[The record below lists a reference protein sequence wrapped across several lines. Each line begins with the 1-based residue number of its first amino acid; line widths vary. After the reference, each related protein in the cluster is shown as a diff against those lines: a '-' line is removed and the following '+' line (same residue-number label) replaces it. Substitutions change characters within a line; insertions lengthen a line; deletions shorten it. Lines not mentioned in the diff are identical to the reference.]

1 MDGKRI
7 VVLGGGLGGIV
18 CVNRLRELLG
28 KEHRIILVDEKDSHV
43 YYPSLL
49 WLIFGWRRA
58 EEIRRDFNLL
68 TKKGIEFLKGALE
81 EIQVNKKIVIVDGK
95 ELKFDYLVIST
106 GTELDKKPFPK
117 TPGIYNFYCLE
128 GAALAGEK
136 IKSFSSGRVV
146 ILIGSA
152 PFKCPAAP
160 YELGFL
166 LDSFFKNKKIRDR
179 VEIEIYTPEPLPMPT
194 AGERMGLA
202 IKSMLEKRNIGFN
215 PGHKFE
221 SVSED
226 EIDFGNNKNVG
237 FDLLLYVPIN
247 KGPQFL
253 RNTELVNEAGWIPV
267 DRETLKTKF
276 ENIYAIGDITTIKLP
291 GQYEPNK
298 PLNLPKAGVFSHYQA
313 EVAAERIYSEI
324 HGEIPNRKFK
334 GKGSCFLE
342 SGNSVS
348 SFADGNFYKLP
359 YPKVRMYPPLRIWHW
374 VKICFEKWWLWRWF

>member
-28 KEHRIILVDEKDSHV
+28 REHRIILVDEKDSHIF
-43 YYPSLL
+43 YPSLL
-49 WLIFGWRRA
+49 WLIFGWRRP
-58 EEIRRDFNLL
+58 EEIQKDFNLL
-68 TKKGIEFLKGALE
+68 AKKGIEFLKGIVE

-95 ELKFDYLVIST
+95 ELKFDYLVISA

-117 TPGIYNFYCLE
+117 TPKVYNFYCLE
-128 GAALAGEK
+128 GARLAGGA
-136 IKSFSSGRVV
+136 IKEFSGGRVI
-146 ILIGSA
+146 ILISSV

-166 LDSFFKNKKIRDR
+166 LHSFFKNKNIRDR
-179 VEIEIYTPEPLPMPT
+179 IEIEIYTPELLPMPT

-221 SVSED
+221 SVGED
-226 EIDFGNNKNVG
+226 EVAFGANKKAG

-247 KGPQFL
+247 RGPRFCK
-253 RNTELVNEAGWIPV
+253 NTELVNEAGWIPV
-267 DRETLKTKF
+267 DGETLKTKF
-276 ENIYAIGDITTIKLP
+276 ENVYAIGDIAAKNLP
-291 GQYEPNK
+291 GQYAPNK
-298 PLNLPKAGVFSHYQA
+298 PLNLPKAGVFGHYQA
-313 EVAAERIYSEI
+313 EVVAERIRSEI
-324 HGEIPNRKFK
+324 HGEMPNKKFK

-342 SGNSVS
+342 LGNSIS
-348 SFADGNFYKLP
+348 GFACGNFYKLP
-359 YPKVRMYPPLRIWHW
+359 YPKVRMYPPLKIWHW
-374 VKICFEKWWLWRWF
+374 AKICFEKWWLWRWF